1 MELILCL
8 IAFFFVWGIPMMK
21 EWLEDV
27 QYRDECARKG
37 QETYWSHTGQR
48 YTSNNQKVTDFKVNL
63 NKDYYK
69 K

>member
-1 MELILCL
+1 MYIFLFILIWL
-8 IAFFFVWGIPMMK
+8 IPIIK
-21 EWLEDV
+21 ECLEDA

>member
-1 MELILCL
+1 MYIFLFILIWL
-8 IAFFFVWGIPMMK
+8 IPMMK
-21 EWLEDV
+21 EAIEDA
-27 QYRDECARKG
+27 QYRDYKASKG
-37 QETYWSHTGQR
+37 DKTYWSHTGQR

>member
-1 MELILCL
+1 MYIFLFILIWL
-8 IAFFFVWGIPMMK
+8 IPIIK
-21 EWLEDV
+21 ECLEDA

-37 QETYWSHTGQR
+37 QKTYWSHTGQR

>member
-1 MELILCL
+1 MYIFLFILIWL
-8 IAFFFVWGIPMMK
+8 IPMLK

-48 YTSNNQKVTDFKVNL
+48 YTNSNQKVTDFKVNL

>member
-37 QETYWSHTGQR
+37 Q
-48 YTSNNQKVTDFKVNL
+48 
-63 NKDYYK
+63 
-69 K
+69 